1 MKIAIASLMI
11 LLASCSGSETKEP
24 VKMTGA
30 YKMVSSQVKS
40 ATTDT
45 TYTNGEQMKIFT
57 DDFMMYAYI
66 NSPDSVSSFGIGSYT
81 ASGDTI
87 TENVLFNANDS
98 MSNNNPGSFTLM
110 ISKTEKGY
118 SQAILGMKNN
128 AGEAFDLTET
138 YESAGSTAASPID
151 GTWKLVKR
159 MSIKGTD
166 TVSNSATQY
175 KTYGSGHVIWG
186 HHGTDSLNKGY
197 TGLGFGTFTLNGT
210 KMKESMQASTYHDVR
225 GKDFDI
231 EIEMMGTDGFK
242 QTMVNA
248 DGSRNIEIYER
259 LKK

>member
-1 MKIAIASLMI
+1 MKFAFASLMI
-11 LLASCSGSETKEP
+11 LLAACTASETKEP

-98 MSNNNPGSFTLM
+98 MSNDNPGSFSLIIT
-110 ISKTEKGY
+110 KTENGY
-118 SQAILGMKNN
+118 TQAISGMENN
-128 AGEAFDLTET
+128 AGEKFDLIET
-138 YESAGSTAASPID
+138 YESAGDKTTSAID
-151 GTWKLVKR
+151 GAWKLVNR
-159 MSIKGTD
+159 YWIKGAD
-166 TVSNSATQY
+166 SVNINGIQY
-175 KTYGSGHVIWG
+175 KTYGSGKVIWG

-197 TGLGFGTFTLNGT
+197 TGLGFGSFTLNGT
-210 KMKESMQASTYHDVR
+210 KMKESMKASTYHDVR

-242 QTMVNA
+242 QTMANA
-248 DGSRNIEIYER
+248 DGSKNIEIYER

>member
-1 MKIAIASLMI
+1 MKIAFASLMI
-11 LLASCSGSETKEP
+11 LLAACSAPETKQP
-24 VKMTGA
+24 AKMTGA

-45 TYTNGEQMKIFT
+45 TYTSGEQLKIFT

-81 ASGDTI
+81 ANGDTL

-98 MSNNNPGSFTLM
+98 LSNDNPGSFTLV
-110 ISKTEKGY
+110 ITKTEKGY
-118 SQAILGMKNN
+118 SQAIMGMSNN
-128 AGEAFDLTET
+128 AGEKFDLVET
-138 YESAGSTAASPID
+138 YESAGDTTTSAID
-151 GTWKLVKR
+151 GAWKLVNR
-159 MSIKGTD
+159 YSITGTD
-166 TVSNSATQY
+166 TVNRNGIQY

-186 HHGTDSLNKGY
+186 HHGADSLNRGF

-210 KMKESMQASTYHDVR
+210 KMKESMKASTYHDVR
-225 GKDFDI
+225 GKDFEI

-248 DGSRNIEIYER
+248 DGSKNIEIYER